1 VQNHKYRIR
10 KFLLTL
16 AGVGFVCYLCYH
28 MISGGRG
35 IIAYFK
41 LNSEISTLQGEL
53 DTVRAE
59 RINLEH
65 KANLLK
71 SSSLDLDLLEERA
84 KEVLGFAKPQ
94 EIIFIDQEEQKAK

>member
-1 VQNHKYRIR
+1 MANKYKIR

-16 AGVGFVCYLCYH
+16 FGISVVTYFCYH
-28 MISGGRG
+28 MISGERG

-41 LNSEISTLQGEL
+41 LNNEISAVQNEL
-53 DTVRAE
+53 ESVRAE

-71 SSSLDLDLLEERA
+71 SNSLDLDLLEERS
-84 KEVLGFAKPQ
+84 KEVLGYAKAQ
-94 EIIFIDQEEQKAK
+94 ETLVISPEEEK

>member
-1 VQNHKYRIR
+1 MNSKKYRIR

-16 AGVGFVCYLCYH
+16 VGVGLICYFCYH

-41 LNSEISTLQGEL
+41 LNSEISTLQNEL

-84 KEVLGFAKPQ
+84 KEVLGYAKPQ
-94 EIIFIDQEEQKAK
+94 EAMVIDQESED